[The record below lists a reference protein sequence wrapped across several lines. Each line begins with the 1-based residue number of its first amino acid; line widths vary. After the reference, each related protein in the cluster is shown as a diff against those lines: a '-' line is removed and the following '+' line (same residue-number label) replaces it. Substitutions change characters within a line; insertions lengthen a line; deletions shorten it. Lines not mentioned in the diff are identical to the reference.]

1 MKNQFKLLTLG
12 TLSLIAASCGNKV
25 TMPDPGTPVFTQFT
39 YTGKDVVYEKN
50 PLAEG
55 EFYNPILQGCYPD
68 PSICKKGTD
77 YYLVCSSFAI
87 NPGVPIF
94 HSTDLVNWKQIG
106 HVLDRP
112 SQLKVEDSGIS
123 AGIYAPTIRYNPHND
138 TFYMITTQF
147 SGGMGNM
154 IVKTKDPMKGW
165 SDPVKLNFE
174 GIDPDIFFDDN
185 GKAYVT
191 HNDAP
196 EKPLYEGHRVIK
208 VWEYDLEKDQI
219 IPGTDKVV
227 VNGGVDLS
235 KKPIW
240 IEAPHLYKKDG
251 KYYLMCA
258 EGGTGGWHS
267 EVIFISDNPQGP
279 FKPAPENPI
288 LSQRHLPAE
297 RPFKVDWAGH
307 ADLVEGPDGQYYGV
321 FLAIRPNEENR
332 VNTGRET
339 FILPVDWSGTF
350 PVFKGGLEPIQPKL
364 IMPQGVKNE
373 TGKNGYFPNGN
384 FTFTETFTG
393 SSLDYRWVGVR
404 GAREGFI
411 STTAE
416 GLTIT
421 PYETNIK
428 AALPTSTLFYR
439 QQHLNFTATTTLKY
453 VPRTEKD
460 LAGITCYQSEKF
472 NYVFGVTKKAE
483 DSYIVLQRTEKGE
496 SSTIA
501 SEKIEGNTPISL
513 RVTAEG
519 DKYTFSYSVKDNNY
533 QTVGGT
539 VSGDILSTN
548 VAGGFTGAMIGLY
561 ATTSNDA
568 EAL

>member
-1 MKNQFKLLTLG
+1 
-12 TLSLIAASCGNKV
+12 
-25 TMPDPGTPVFTQFT
+25 
-39 YTGKDVVYEKN
+39 
-50 PLAEG
+50 
-55 EFYNPILQGCYPD
+55 
-68 PSICKKGTD
+68 
-77 YYLVCSSFAI
+77 
-87 NPGVPIF
+87 
-94 HSTDLVNWKQIG
+94 
-106 HVLDRP
+106 
-112 SQLKVEDSGIS
+112 
-123 AGIYAPTIRYNPHND
+123 
-138 TFYMITTQF
+138 
-147 SGGMGNM
+147 
-154 IVKTKDPMKGW
+154 
-165 SDPVKLNFE
+165 
-174 GIDPDIFFDDN
+174 
-185 GKAYVT
+185 
-191 HNDAP
+191 
-196 EKPLYEGHRVIK
+196 
-208 VWEYDLEKDQI
+208 
-219 IPGTDKVV
+219 
-227 VNGGVDLS
+227 
-235 KKPIW
+235 
-240 IEAPHLYKKDG
+240 
-251 KYYLMCA
+251 MCA

-364 IMPQGVKNE
+364 VMPQGVKNE

-472 NYVFGVTKKAE
+472 NYVFGVTKKQKIAI
-483 DSYIVLQRTEKGE
+483 SYCNVLKRE
-496 SSTIA
+496 
-501 SEKIEGNTPISL
+501 NL
-513 RVTAEG
+513 RPLPVKRLKETLQ
-519 DKYTFSYSVKDNNY
+519 SVC
-533 QTVGGT
+533 
-539 VSGDILSTN
+539 
-548 VAGGFTGAMIGLY
+548 A
-561 ATTSNDA
+561 
-568 EAL
+568 

>member
-1 MKNQFKLLTLG
+1 
-12 TLSLIAASCGNKV
+12 
-25 TMPDPGTPVFTQFT
+25 
-39 YTGKDVVYEKN
+39 
-50 PLAEG
+50 
-55 EFYNPILQGCYPD
+55 
-68 PSICKKGTD
+68 
-77 YYLVCSSFAI
+77 
-87 NPGVPIF
+87 
-94 HSTDLVNWKQIG
+94 
-106 HVLDRP
+106 
-112 SQLKVEDSGIS
+112 
-123 AGIYAPTIRYNPHND
+123 
-138 TFYMITTQF
+138 
-147 SGGMGNM
+147 M

-321 FLAIRPNEENR
+321 FLAIRPNEANR

-364 IMPQGVKNE
+364 AMPQGVKNE

-393 SSLDYRWVGVR
+393 NSLDYRWVGVR

-428 AALPTSTLFYR
+428 AVLPTSTLFYR

-501 SEKIEGNTPISL
+501 CEKIEGNTPISL
-513 RVTAEG
+513 RVTAEAFTAG
-519 DKYTFSYSVKDNNY
+519 FSYTGWPSRVISPLSGRYMPVKCRMMVDFPAPLGPTRPY
-533 QTVGGT
+533 TAPWGT
-539 VSGDILSTN
+539 VMLTPSRARKPSKVFTTFFASSIAVPSFPKVRPFLPGHAQVPQLLHQGPHPGGDLCPPLP
-548 VAGGFTGAMIGLY
+548 VLFPDLADEGAP
-561 ATTSNDA
+561 A
-568 EAL
+568 

>member
-1 MKNQFKLLTLG
+1 M
-12 TLSLIAASCGNKV
+12 
-25 TMPDPGTPVFTQFT
+25 
-39 YTGKDVVYEKN
+39 
-50 PLAEG
+50 
-55 EFYNPILQGCYPD
+55 
-68 PSICKKGTD
+68 
-77 YYLVCSSFAI
+77 
-87 NPGVPIF
+87 
-94 HSTDLVNWKQIG
+94 
-106 HVLDRP
+106 
-112 SQLKVEDSGIS
+112 
-123 AGIYAPTIRYNPHND
+123 
-138 TFYMITTQF
+138 
-147 SGGMGNM
+147 
-154 IVKTKDPMKGW
+154 
-165 SDPVKLNFE
+165 
-174 GIDPDIFFDDN
+174 
-185 GKAYVT
+185 
-191 HNDAP
+191 
-196 EKPLYEGHRVIK
+196 
-208 VWEYDLEKDQI
+208 
-219 IPGTDKVV
+219 
-227 VNGGVDLS
+227 
-235 KKPIW
+235 
-240 IEAPHLYKKDG
+240 
-251 KYYLMCA
+251 
-258 EGGTGGWHS
+258 
-267 EVIFISDNPQGP
+267 
-279 FKPAPENPI
+279 
-288 LSQRHLPAE
+288 
-297 RPFKVDWAGH
+297 
-307 ADLVEGPDGQYYGV
+307 VEGPDGQYYGV
-321 FLAIRPNEENR
+321 FLAIRPNEANR

-364 IMPQGVKNE
+364 AMPQGVKNE

-428 AALPTSTLFYR
+428 AVLPTSTLFYR

-513 RVTAEG
+513 RVKAEG
-519 DKYTFSYSVKDNNY
+519 DKYTFSYSVKDDNY